1 VSGKVS
7 AHSLIGIEHAGRFS
21 RPKLVRDAILSSP
34 KAKPAQA
41 GLHENFDREEEAVG
55 SSDRGFG
62 FVFAGFFALVAIVRW
77 WKGQGGSGWFAA
89 AAVAILLIALLRPTL
104 LAPFN
109 RLWTKLALLLSKV
122 MNPVIMGILFFLVVA
137 PIGLVMRLFGK
148 RPLALG
154 IDPAAK
160 SYWIERTPPAPL
172 PGSMKNQF

>member
-1 VSGKVS
+1 MTVAKK
-7 AHSLIGIEHAGRFS
+7 ANAS
-21 RPKLVRDAILSSP
+21 R
-34 KAKPAQA
+34 A
-41 GLHENFDREEEAVG
+41 GLHESFDREEAVTG

-77 WKGQGGSGWFAA
+77 WKEQGGAGWFAA
-89 AAVAILLIALLRPTL
+89 AALAMLLIALIRPSL

-109 RLWTKLALLLSKV
+109 RLWTKLALLLSRI

-137 PIGLVMRLFGK
+137 PIGLLMRLFGK
-148 RPLALG
+148 RPLALE

-160 SYWIERTPPAPL
+160 SYWMERNPPGPL

>member
-1 VSGKVS
+1 MN
-7 AHSLIGIEHAGRFS
+7 
-21 RPKLVRDAILSSP
+21 SS
-34 KAKPAQA
+34 KKDKSAQA
-41 GLHENFDREEEAVG
+41 GLHETFARDEEVEG

-77 WKGQGGSGWFAA
+77 WKGQDGFGWFAA
-89 AAVAILLIALLRPTL
+89 AALAMLLVALIRPSL

-122 MNPVIMGILFFLVVA
+122 MNPVIMAILFFLVVA
-137 PIGLVMRLFGK
+137 PIGLLMRLFGK
-148 RPLALG
+148 RPLALE